1 MNMSS
6 YNLGNKARE
15 HYQATVNCLTAGKVY
30 LGFPNWVQVVQAA
43 FSGYTEG
50 IKAQAGRF
58 LTVTYL
64 LGLFY
69 FAKKNM
75 EVL

>member
-1 MNMSS
+1 
-6 YNLGNKARE
+6 
-15 HYQATVNCLTAGKVY
+15 
-30 LGFPNWVQVVQAA
+30 VVQAA